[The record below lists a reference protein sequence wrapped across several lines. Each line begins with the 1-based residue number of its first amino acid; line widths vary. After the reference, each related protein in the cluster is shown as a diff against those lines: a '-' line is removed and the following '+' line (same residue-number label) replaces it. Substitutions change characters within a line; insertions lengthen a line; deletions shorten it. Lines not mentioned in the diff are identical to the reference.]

1 MAVDYGIKVSV
12 PGSDVLSAADKD
24 LVYSSKYNGMKILK
38 HNTSGAGSVAHGAG
52 YVPSF
57 INFYESSGK
66 YRLGVDFLVGGDSVY
81 IDSTNI
87 VFSGAGNYYFV
98 FVDKLA

>member
-1 MAVDYGIKVSV
+1 MADYGIKVSV
-12 PGSDVLSAADKD
+12 PGSDVVTAADKD

-57 INFYESSGK
+57 INFNLASGR
-66 YRLGVDFLVGGDSVY
+66 YRFGGDFLVLTGSVTA
-81 IDSTNI
+81 DSTNI
-87 VFSGAGNYYFV
+87 NFPDAGNYYFV